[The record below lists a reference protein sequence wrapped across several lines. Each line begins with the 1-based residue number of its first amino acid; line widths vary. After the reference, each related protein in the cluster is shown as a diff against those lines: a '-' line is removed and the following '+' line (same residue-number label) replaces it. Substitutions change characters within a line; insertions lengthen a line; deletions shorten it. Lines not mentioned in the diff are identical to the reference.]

1 MKSGKAEAIV
11 SDDTILLGMALR
23 DKNLVLLPK
32 RYSREPYAVAL
43 RRGIESEDLL
53 MAINNVIEIEDHNG
67 HLKKIKASYGIK

>member
-1 MKSGKAEAIV
+1 M
-11 SDDTILLGMALR
+11 
-23 DKNLVLLPK
+23 
-32 RYSREPYAVAL
+32 YSLEPYAVAL